1 MAILGVDDFK
11 SKLTGGGARANL
23 FKVEM
28 GWPAA
33 IAAGANESEIG
44 GFLIK
49 GAQLPGSTIAP
60 ITVPFRGRQLQI
72 AGDRTFEP
80 WTVTVMNDTN
90 FVLRNAFENWMN
102 VINNHNANTGAT
114 DPSEYFADASV
125 YQLDKDGSELKGYTF
140 RGVWPTN
147 VSNIEVSFDTEN
159 TIEEFTVE
167 LQVQYWESNTTT

>member
-11 SKLTGGGARANL
+11 SKLTGGGTRANL

-28 GWPAA
+28 GWPAG
-33 IAAGANESEIG
+33 IAAGAAESEVG

-49 GAQLPGSTIAP
+49 GAQLPGSVIAP

-80 WTVTVMNDTN
+80 WNITVLNDTN
-90 FVLRNAFENWMN
+90 FVLRNAFESWMN
-102 VINNHNANTGAT
+102 LINNHNANTGAT
-114 DPSEYFADASV
+114 DPADYFADATV
-125 YQLDKDGSELKGYTF
+125 HQLDKDGSTLKSYTF
-140 RGVWPTN
+140 RGLWPTN
-147 VSNIEVSFDTEN
+147 LSAIDVSYDTAD

-167 LQVQYWESNTTT
+167 LQVQYWESDTTS